1 MRSLLAALL
10 IVFVALCGAPA
21 SAASSPPEGLPEG
34 VELPVKVRIG
44 LRVLDITEIREVIGR
59 ARLYIEVTQRWTD
72 PRRRF
77 DPLDAGTSRIDRV
90 GAEARQYIAGIW
102 TPGLA
107 IDNQLGEPRAKADA
121 VSVYSDGSVVLVER
135 YEADFRVGVDMA
147 AFPFDRQRLSLSF
160 SLPRYAKQDAMLVTT
175 ETDRLFSRIEPKLS
189 VIDWR
194 PLDLT
199 FFYDE
204 AAGWN
209 ARAYSRLNATVG
221 IERLSERYL
230 LRLFI
235 PIVSTLAVSLFVLWI
250 PGTAPKDHGSLV
262 FSALLALAAISFT
275 YEASFPGSISLNTPI
290 AKIIS
295 LGYFYLVV
303 VVLIDALLWKPRS
316 DPASRYHVL
325 AMGLRSHCRWALPS
339 IMVIVCLALVLRGLP
354 G

>member
-1 MRSLLAALL
+1 MRTLIAALLLLSAALLAAP
-10 IVFVALCGAPA
+10 VQAG
-21 SAASSPPEGLPEG
+21 SAEGLPDG
-34 VELPVKVRIG
+34 VELPLRVRIG
-44 LRVLDITEIREVIGR
+44 LRVLDITEIKEVTGR
-59 ARLYIEVTQRWTD
+59 ARLLIEVTQRWSD

-77 DPLDAGTSRIDRV
+77 DPLDVGAARIDRV
-90 GAEARQYIAGIW
+90 GDEARRFIAGIW
-102 TPGLA
+102 TPEVA
-107 IDNQLGEPRAKADA
+107 IDNQIGEPRGKSEA
-121 VSVYSDGSVVLVER
+121 VSVYADGAVVLVER
-135 YEADFRVGVDMA
+135 YEADFRVAVNMS
-147 AFPFDRQRLSLSF
+147 AFPFDRQQLSLSF

-189 VIDWR
+189 VIDWQ
-194 PLDLT
+194 PLDLS
-199 FFYDE
+199 FYYDE

-250 PGTAPKDHGSLV
+250 PGAAPKDHGSLV

-303 VVLIDALLWKPRS
+303 VVLIDALLWKPRAN
-316 DPASRYHVL
+316 PASRFHVL
-325 AMGLRSHCRWALPS
+325 AAGLRAHSRWALPS

-354 G
+354 A